1 MINLFRIY
9 NPFNVIWLAFVLLVM
24 RMGYIIKAPDHLDFI
39 FVEPFTRSLVPVA
52 YENFFSPSANIILAA
67 ILVFAQALLLNY
79 LINFYNLLGKPSF
92 LPGLMFIVASS
103 LFTPFLILSPP
114 LICNFLVL
122 WMLFK
127 LFGLYKTD
135 NAKSTAYDLGM
146 LVAVGSLIYL
156 PFIYLILG
164 VWIAFLLFRPFDI
177 RDWMASLFGYV
188 TVFFFLAVYYYLT
201 NRLTTFYTIWLPL
214 GTRFPN
220 SIHIN
225 QYSYLILV
233 PVLVIFILCFFKLRQ
248 VFYKSYV
255 QIRKSYQLLLLLF
268 IIGALAFYVKA
279 EFKLNHFLLCAVPTA
294 VFFAY
299 YFLYATKRWF
309 YEILFLLLV
318 GSIIYFQF
326 NTF

>member
-9 NPFNVIWLAFVLLVM
+9 NPINIVWLAFVVLVM
-24 RMGYIIKAPDHLDFI
+24 RLGYIINAPDHLDFI
-39 FVEPFTRSLVPVA
+39 FVESFTRSLVPVA
-52 YENFFSPSANIILAA
+52 YENAFSPAVNIILAA
-67 ILVFAQALLLNY
+67 ALVFGQAIIFNY

-92 LPGLMFIVASS
+92 LPALMYVVASS
-103 LFTPFLILSPP
+103 LFTPFLMLSPP
-114 LICNFLVL
+114 LICNFLIL

-135 NAKSTAYDLGM
+135 NAKSAAYDLGM
-146 LVAVGSLIYL
+146 IVAVGSLIYL
-156 PFIYLILG
+156 PFVYLMLV
-164 VWIAFLLFRPFDI
+164 VWLALMLFRPFDI
-177 RDWMASLFGYV
+177 RDWIASVFGYV
-188 TVFFFLAVYYYLT
+188 TVFFFLAVYYYLN
-201 NRLTTFYTIWLPL
+201 NRLQTFYTIWLPL

-225 QYSYLILV
+225 QWNYLILV
-233 PVLVIFILCFFKLRQ
+233 PVLLIFVLCFFKIQ
-248 VFYKSYV
+248 QIFYKSYV

-268 IIGALAFYVKA
+268 IVAGLAFYVK
-279 EFKLNHFLLCAVPTA
+279 EFRLSHFLLCVVPTA

-309 YEILFLLLV
+309 YELLFVLLV